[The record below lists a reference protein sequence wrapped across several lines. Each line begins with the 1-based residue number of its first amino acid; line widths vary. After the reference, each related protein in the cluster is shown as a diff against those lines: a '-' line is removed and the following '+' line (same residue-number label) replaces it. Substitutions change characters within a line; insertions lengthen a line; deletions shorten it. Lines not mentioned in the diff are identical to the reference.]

1 MNQKQ
6 IHLRYTEK
14 EMMLMFRKFLMLF
27 FVVAIVAIAPS
38 CNSNKI
44 ACPTY
49 ADSFPEKKAKK
60 GKQEPQIPKA
70 TKPKSG
76 ILPPNAV
83 KRKKPAN

>member
-1 MNQKQ
+1 
-6 IHLRYTEK
+6 
-14 EMMLMFRKFLMLF
+14 MLHKILSI
-27 FVVAIVAIAPS
+27 FVVILLMVAAPS

-60 GKQEPQIPKA
+60 QTKPQIPKV

-76 ILPPNAV
+76 ILPPNAKKV
-83 KRKKPAN
+83 KK

>member
-1 MNQKQ
+1 
-6 IHLRYTEK
+6 
-14 EMMLMFRKFLMLF
+14 MLLFLSACLML
-27 FVVAIVAIAPS
+27 VTPA

-60 GKQEPQIPKA
+60 QTKPQIPKT

-76 ILPPNAV
+76 LLPPNAKKV
-83 KRKKPAN
+83 KK